1 MCAACSPCL
10 PQLLWWVEEES
21 ESFQE
26 GRLQRERGAV
36 RRSLPTGSLGGGGAG
51 WWVVGRKSTPLQRS
65 ADRYGLSRGWG
76 ATIHPLI
83 QYFLLPCEL
92 LPCIPCP
99 AKSRSSDLLAIFKNS
114 QLLFWSNDSWHFIF
128 NAPLIIVIFEAK
140 IIRIKTNP
148 FDLRMF
154 HFVARA
160 NWYCVGWALAK
171 ENREK
176 LHNHNSEKTDGQK
189 IHGNWS
195 GMLDFLFLDERA
207 VKNCT
212 FSSVRNNWPF
222 QPSLVLQQSVAKQKE
237 LLLSFKKCTPTFNW
251 SPDTF
256 LLGNLVL
263 SQLTSNV
270 WNVIHM

>member
-36 RRSLPTGSLGGGGAG
+36 RRSLPTGSLGGGGG
-51 WWVVGRKSTPLQRS
+51 GCWVVGGRKSTPLQRS

-92 LPCIPCP
+92 LPSIQCNVLQNPVHHQIYLPSSRTHNCI
-99 AKSRSSDLLAIFKNS
+99 L
-114 QLLFWSNDSWHFIF
+114 WSNDSWHFIF
-128 NAPLIIVIFEAK
+128 NAPLLIFIFDAK
-140 IIRIKTNP
+140 IIRIKANP

-154 HFVARA
+154 HFVTRA
-160 NWYCVGWALAK
+160 NWYWVGWALAK

-176 LHNHNSEKTDGQK
+176 LHNHNSEKTAGQK
-189 IHGNWS
+189 IQCH
-195 GMLDFLFLDERA
+195 
-207 VKNCT
+207 
-212 FSSVRNNWPF
+212 
-222 QPSLVLQQSVAKQKE
+222 
-237 LLLSFKKCTPTFNW
+237 
-251 SPDTF
+251 
-256 LLGNLVL
+256 
-263 SQLTSNV
+263 
-270 WNVIHM
+270 

>member
-1 MCAACSPCL
+1 MGLVNLENMCAACSPCL

-160 NWYCVGWALAK
+160 N
-171 ENREK
+171 
-176 LHNHNSEKTDGQK
+176 
-189 IHGNWS
+189 
-195 GMLDFLFLDERA
+195 
-207 VKNCT
+207 
-212 FSSVRNNWPF
+212 
-222 QPSLVLQQSVAKQKE
+222 
-237 LLLSFKKCTPTFNW
+237 
-251 SPDTF
+251 
-256 LLGNLVL
+256 
-263 SQLTSNV
+263 
-270 WNVIHM
+270 